1 MKIQALTMAETQEHL
16 QIRFPYYSS
25 YLKWMS
31 NERDEGNTDF
41 ILKSY
46 KYLVPPIERTIS
58 AKEREQILHKLL
70 HHDRLPPIVLPKN
83 LFLLNSYNHF
93 VDDDY
98 FGEVKWPWIFQKAHN
113 NRHILKT
120 KRLFTTCGVP
130 RQSFYDAYGFIC
142 TDVQP
147 YVLFRHIFFLPFLMR
162 WQDID
167 ILDYSEKTIIQIN
180 HHLTVY
186 TVKATGES
194 NSE

>member
-16 QIRFPYYSS
+16 QIHFPYYSS

-31 NERDEGNTDF
+31 NESDAENIDF

-46 KYLVPPIERTIS
+46 KYLVSPIERRLS
-58 AKEREQILHKLL
+58 DKDREQILHKLL
-70 HHDRLPPIVLPKN
+70 HHDRLPPIVLPKK

-93 VDDDY
+93 AEDDY

-120 KRLFTTCGVP
+120 KRFFTLRGT
-130 RQSFYDAYGFIC
+130 SASLFYDAYGFIC

-162 WQDID
+162 WRDID
-167 ILDYSEKTIIQIN
+167 ILDYAQKQVIHIN
-180 HHLTVY
+180 QHLTVY
-186 TVKATGES
+186 TVKTIGGS
-194 NSE
+194 NTE

>member
-16 QIRFPYYSS
+16 QIHFPYYSS

-31 NERDEGNTDF
+31 NESDAENIDF

-46 KYLVPPIERTIS
+46 KYLVSPIERRLS
-58 AKEREQILHKLL
+58 DKEREQILHKLL

-98 FGEVKWPWIFQKAHN
+98 FGEVNWPWIFQKAHN

-120 KRLFTTCGVP
+120 KRLFTMCGVP
-130 RQSFYDAYGFIC
+130 QQSFYDAYGFIC

-147 YVLFRHIFFLPFLMR
+147 YGLFRHIFFLPFLMR

-167 ILDYSEKTIIQIN
+167 ILDYAQKQVIHIN
-180 HHLTVY
+180 QHLTVY
-186 TVKATGES
+186 TVKATGGS

>member
-1 MKIQALTMAETQEHL
+1 MKIQALNMTETQEHL

-98 FGEVKWPWIFQKAHN
+98 FGDVKWPWIFQKAHN

-120 KRLFTTCGVP
+120 KRFFTLRGT
-130 RQSFYDAYGFIC
+130 SASLFYDAYGFIC
-142 TDVQP
+142 SDVQP

-167 ILDYSEKTIIQIN
+167 ILDYAQKQVIHIN
-180 HHLTVY
+180 QHLTVY

>member
-1 MKIQALTMAETQEHL
+1 MKIQALAMSEVQEHL
-16 QIRFPYYSS
+16 QMHFPYYGS

-58 AKEREQILHKLL
+58 VKEREQILHKLL

-98 FGEVKWPWIFQKAHN
+98 FGDVKWPWIFQKAHN

-120 KRLFTTCGVP
+120 KRFFTLRGT
-130 RQSFYDAYGFIC
+130 SASLFYDAYGFIC
-142 TDVQP
+142 SDVQP

-167 ILDYSEKTIIQIN
+167 ILDYAQKQVIHIN
-180 HHLTVY
+180 QHLTVY
-186 TVKATGES
+186 TVKAKE
-194 NSE
+194 EHHPK

>member
-1 MKIQALTMAETQEHL
+1 MKIQALAMSEVQEHL
-16 QIRFPYYSS
+16 QMHFPYYGS

-58 AKEREQILHKLL
+58 VKEREQILHKLL

-98 FGEVKWPWIFQKAHN
+98 FGDVKWPWIFQKAHN

-120 KRLFTTCGVP
+120 KRFFTLRGT
-130 RQSFYDAYGFIC
+130 SASLFYDAYGFIC
-142 TDVQP
+142 SDVQP

-167 ILDYSEKTIIQIN
+167 ILDYAQKQVIHIN
-180 HHLTVY
+180 QHLTVY

-194 NSE
+194 NTE

>member
-16 QIRFPYYSS
+16 QIHFPYYSS

-31 NERDEGNTDF
+31 NESDAENIDF

-46 KYLVPPIERTIS
+46 KYLVSPIERRLS
-58 AKEREQILHKLL
+58 DKEREQILHKLL
-70 HHDRLPPIVLPKN
+70 HHDRLPPIVLPKK

-93 VDDDY
+93 VEDDY

-120 KRLFTTCGVP
+120 KRFFTLRGT
-130 RQSFYDAYGFIC
+130 SASLFYDAYGVIC
-142 TDVQP
+142 SDVQP

-167 ILDYSEKTIIQIN
+167 ILDYVQKQVIHIN
-180 HHLTVY
+180 QHLTVY
-186 TVKATGES
+186 TVKAKE
-194 NSE
+194 EYHPK

>member
-1 MKIQALTMAETQEHL
+1 MKIQALNMAETQAHL
-16 QIRFPYYSS
+16 LTHFPYYDA
-25 YLKWMS
+25 YLNWRF
-31 NERDEGNTDF
+31 NDDDERKTDF
-41 ILKSY
+41 TLISYQDLIEPINRSISDRERKQIICSMLK
-46 KYLVPPIERTIS
+46 RN
-58 AKEREQILHKLL
+58 QKLNV
-70 HHDRLPPIVLPKN
+70 DLPKN

-120 KRLFTTCGVP
+120 KRLFTMCGVP
-130 RQSFYDAYGFIC
+130 QQSFYDAYGFIC

-194 NSE
+194 NAE

>member
-1 MKIQALTMAETQEHL
+1 MKIQALAMSEVQEHL
-16 QIRFPYYSS
+16 QMHFPYYGS

-58 AKEREQILHKLL
+58 TKEREQILHKLL
-70 HHDRLPPIVLPKN
+70 NSNRISSIVLPKKF
-83 LFLLNSYNHF
+83 FLLNSYNHF
-93 VDDDY
+93 I
-98 FGEVKWPWIFQKAHN
+98 GINWPWIFQKAHN

-120 KRLFTTCGVP
+120 KRLFTICGVP
-130 RQSFYDAYGFIC
+130 QQSFYDAYGFIC

-167 ILDYSEKTIIQIN
+167 ILDYVQKQVIHIN
-180 HHLTVY
+180 QHLTVY
-186 TVKATGES
+186 TVKATGGS

>member
-1 MKIQALTMAETQEHL
+1 MKIQALNMAETQAHL
-16 QIRFPYYSS
+16 LTHFPQYDAYLNWRF
-25 YLKWMS
+25 
-31 NERDEGNTDF
+31 NDDDERKTDF
-41 ILKSY
+41 TLISYQDLIEPINRSISDRERKQIICSMLK
-46 KYLVPPIERTIS
+46 RN
-58 AKEREQILHKLL
+58 QKLNV
-70 HHDRLPPIVLPKN
+70 DLPRN
-83 LFLLNSYNHF
+83 LFLLNSYDYF

-98 FGEVKWPWIFQKAHN
+98 FGEVNWPWIFQKAHN

-120 KRLFTTCGVP
+120 KRLFTMCGVP
-130 RQSFYDAYGFIC
+130 QQSFYDAYGFIC

-167 ILDYSEKTIIQIN
+167 ILDYAQKQVIYIN

-194 NSE
+194 NAE

>member
-1 MKIQALTMAETQEHL
+1 MKIQALAMSEVQEHL
-16 QIRFPYYSS
+16 QMHFPYYGS

-70 HHDRLPPIVLPKN
+70 NSNRISSIVLPKN

-120 KRLFTTCGVP
+120 KRFFTLRGTP
-130 RQSFYDAYGFIC
+130 AALFYDAYGFIC

-147 YVLFRHIFFLPFLMR
+147 YVLFRHIFFYRFLCGGK
-162 WQDID
+162 
-167 ILDYSEKTIIQIN
+167 ILIFLIIRKKQLFRLIII
-180 HHLTVY
+180 
-186 TVKATGES
+186 
-194 NSE
+194 

>member
-16 QIRFPYYSS
+16 QIHFPYYGS

-70 HHDRLPPIVLPKN
+70 NSNRISSIVLPKN

-98 FGEVKWPWIFQKAHN
+98 FGGVKWPWIFQKAHN

-120 KRLFTTCGVP
+120 KRLFTMCGVP
-130 RQSFYDAYGFIC
+130 QQSFYDAYGFIC

-167 ILDYSEKTIIQIN
+167 ILDYAQKQVIHIN
-180 HHLTVY
+180 QHLTVY
-186 TVKATGES
+186 TVKTIGGS
-194 NSE
+194 NTE

>member
-1 MKIQALTMAETQEHL
+1 MKIEALAMSEVQEHL
-16 QIRFPYYSS
+16 QMHFPYYGS

-41 ILKSY
+41 TLISYQNLIEPINRSISDRERKQIICSMLK
-46 KYLVPPIERTIS
+46 RN
-58 AKEREQILHKLL
+58 QKLNV
-70 HHDRLPPIVLPKN
+70 DLPKN

-98 FGEVKWPWIFQKAHN
+98 FGEVNWPWIFQKAHN

-120 KRLFTTCGVP
+120 KRLFTMCGVP
-130 RQSFYDAYGFIC
+130 QQSFYDAYGFIC

-186 TVKATGES
+186 TVKATGGS

>member
-1 MKIQALTMAETQEHL
+1 MMTMRGSPILLLYH
-16 QIRFPYYSS
+16 ICSM
-25 YLKWMS
+25 LKR
-31 NERDEGNTDF
+31 N
-41 ILKSY
+41 
-46 KYLVPPIERTIS
+46 
-58 AKEREQILHKLL
+58 QKLN
-70 HHDRLPPIVLPKN
+70 VALPKK
-83 LFLLNSYNHF
+83 LFLLNSYDHSI
-93 VDDDY
+93 
-98 FGEVKWPWIFQKAHN
+98 GIKWPWIFQKAHN

-130 RQSFYDAYGFIC
+130 QQSFYDAYGFIC